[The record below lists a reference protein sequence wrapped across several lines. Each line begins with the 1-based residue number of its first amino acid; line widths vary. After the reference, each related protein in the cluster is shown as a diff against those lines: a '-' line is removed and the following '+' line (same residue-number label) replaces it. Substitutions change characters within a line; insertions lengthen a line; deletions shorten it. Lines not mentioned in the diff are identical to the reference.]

1 MVSCFNISFI
11 HKVNLHRL
19 HFKLNIR
26 FDDRNIE
33 NKSNFI
39 LPSLVIVPIINI
51 FEQRK
56 DYSQAAILLLL
67 CMKKYLKTKKWIDNC
82 FLSLLVDFSSF
93 STLSLPPFS

>member
-11 HKVNLHRL
+11 HKANLHRL

-26 FDDRNIE
+26 FDDRN
-33 NKSNFI
+33 I

-56 DYSQAAILLLL
+56 DYSQAAIPLLL
-67 CMKKYLKTKKWIDNC
+67 CMKKIFENKKMD
-82 FLSLLVDFSSF
+82 
-93 STLSLPPFS
+93 